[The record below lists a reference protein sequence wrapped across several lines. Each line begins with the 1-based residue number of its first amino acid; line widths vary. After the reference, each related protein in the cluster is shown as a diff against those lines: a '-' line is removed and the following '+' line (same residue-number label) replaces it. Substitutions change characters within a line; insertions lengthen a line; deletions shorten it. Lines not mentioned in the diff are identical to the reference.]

1 MKGWEISEDK
11 FEKDKIQV
19 NETLFHTANGYLGVR
34 ANYEEG
40 VAEGVPSTRGCYIN
54 GFYETYKIQYNRK
67 NPGDP
72 EFSESIMNLTDAQ
85 TIELWLDDEKFS
97 LFEGTI
103 LSYERKLDMKN
114 GIVTRSIDWQSP
126 KKKRIQL
133 VIKRLA
139 SFVQKEL
146 FIINYS
152 VKSINFH
159 GNIRFTSTLF
169 NSILSDLKAL
179 TTSGKVDL
187 RAGYGAKAFLSTQ
200 KVFAEGDIG
209 CMVSKTK
216 NSNLDL
222 SCCVFHRLKK
232 CEKQAVE
239 IKENEIV
246 FRYQIP
252 IVSGEEI
259 ELDKY
264 VVYADSRRHQ
274 NVLNDSQKIM
284 TQANDK
290 PFAFHVQQQQKYLKD
305 FWQYADVTIE
315 GDYSQQSALRFS
327 LYQLLQSAGK
337 DGLSN
342 VSAKG
347 LSATGYE
354 GHYWWDTE
362 MYMIPF
368 FLFTHPEI
376 AKSLLLF
383 RYNTLTAAKR
393 RARELSHPKGALFP
407 WRTISGPECGQYYPL
422 STASYHINPDI
433 AYAVMLYYLV
443 TDDLDFLAD
452 YGAEII
458 FETARV
464 MFDVGNFRADGQ
476 FVINVVTGP
485 EEHSL
490 LINNNYYTNIMSKFQ
505 FKTCQEVWNI
515 LKTKKV
521 QALDKLM
528 KKIGIEESEIHG
540 FKKAADHMYLP
551 FDKHLQICAQ
561 DESFLQKKIWDFKN
575 TPKENFPLFLNY
587 HPLVLN
593 RYQVCKQADT
603 VLAHMLREE
612 ETTLDVI
619 RNSYYY
625 YEKITTHD
633 SSLSHSIFSIMAARI
648 SDIEKAFNYFQQTS
662 RLDLDDIHHNT
673 YYGIHTAC
681 MGGTWMCCT
690 YGFAGLRII
699 NDHLHLRPLLPKEWN
714 KLEFTLYF
722 KKRRLSISV
731 TQNGLTVKLLE
742 GKPLIIYI
750 NDKQAKIDFEEVFE
764 NKKLAS

>member
-1 MKGWEISEDK
+1 MNGWEISEEKLD
-11 FEKDKIQV
+11 KDKIQV

-34 ANYEEG
+34 ANFEEG
-40 VAEGVPSTRGCYIN
+40 VGEGIPSTRGCYIN
-54 GFYETYKIQYNRK
+54 GFYDTYKIQYNRK
-67 NPGDP
+67 NHGDP
-72 EFSESIMNLTDAQ
+72 EFSESVINLTDAQ

-97 LFEGTI
+97 LFDGTI
-103 LSYERKLDMKN
+103 LAYERKLDMQN
-114 GIVTRSIDWQSP
+114 GVVTRSIDWQSP
-126 KKKRIQL
+126 KKKRIRL

-146 FIINYS
+146 FLIHYS
-152 VKSINFH
+152 IKSINFH
-159 GNIRFTSTLF
+159 GSIRLNSTLF
-169 NSILSDLKAL
+169 NSVSSDLKAL

-200 KVFAEGDIG
+200 KAFVEDDVGYI
-209 CMVSKTK
+209 VSKTK

-222 SCCVFHRLKK
+222 VCCVSHNIKNCDNQK
-232 CEKQAVE
+232 TE
-239 IKENEIV
+239 IKENEII

-252 IVSGEEI
+252 ITSGEEVQ
-259 ELDKY
+259 LDKY
-264 VVYADSRRHQ
+264 AVYTESRRHKD
-274 NVLNDSQKIM
+274 LLAESQRIM
-284 TQANDK
+284 KQVRTQ
-290 PFAFHVQQQQKYLKD
+290 PFAYHVQQQQQYLKN
-305 FWQYADVTIE
+305 FWQYADVIIG
-315 GDYSQQSALRFS
+315 GDNSQQSALRFS
-327 LYQLLQSAGK
+327 LYQLLQSAGQ

-342 VSAKG
+342 ITAKG

-376 AKSLLLF
+376 AKNLLLF
-383 RYNTLTAAKR
+383 RFNTLGAAKK

-433 AYAVMLYYLV
+433 AYAVMLYYV
-443 TDDLDFLAD
+443 VSDDLDFLAD
-452 YGAEII
+452 YGAEVI

-464 MFDVGNFRADGQ
+464 MYDVGNFRADGK
-476 FVINVVTGP
+476 FVINAVTGP

-490 LINNNYYTNIMSKFQ
+490 LINNNYYTNVMTKLQ
-505 FKTCQEVWNI
+505 FNTCQKVWNL
-515 LKTKKV
+515 LKAKRPKS
-521 QALDKLM
+521 LDKLVT
-528 KKIGIEESEIHG
+528 KIGFQENELKD

-551 FDKHLQICAQ
+551 FDENLQICAQ
-561 DESFLQKKIWDFKN
+561 DESFLQKKIWDIEN
-575 TPKENFPLFLNY
+575 TPKENLPLFLNY
-587 HPLVLN
+587 HPLVLD
-593 RYQVCKQADT
+593 RYQICKQADT

-612 ETTLDVI
+612 ETTIDVI
-619 RNSYYY
+619 KNSYYY

-648 SDIEKAFNYFQQTS
+648 NDIEKAFDYFRQTS

-699 NDHLHLRPLLPKEWN
+699 NDNLHLRPLLPKEWN

-722 KKRRLSISV
+722 KKRRLSISI
-731 TQNGLTVKLLE
+731 TPNGLTVKLLE
-742 GKPLIIYI
+742 GKPLTIYI
-750 NDKQAKIDFEEVFE
+750 NEKPVRLDFEEVLD
-764 NKKLAS
+764 NKRLAS